1 MAVRLREHPGKP
13 ILGRNRH
20 CLKGH
25 DRLTFVADF
34 YRLGCALDVASG
46 QGAFAIW
53 LQHQGCE
60 VTMLDILP
68 IGRPIPGIE
77 FVQMDLLN
85 MTYDQE
91 FDTILLMEII
101 EHLLDPASAV
111 ALCYRALKPGGV
123 LLITTPWIDRW
134 DGEQDH
140 VWRFDERGVK
150 ELLEPYRGV
159 VWIDDI
165 FVYGVV
171 EKS

>member
-1 MAVRLREHPGKP
+1 MTIRLRERPGAP
-13 ILGRNRH
+13 TLGRNRH

-34 YRLGCALDVASG
+34 YRPGCALDVASG
-46 QGAFAIW
+46 EGAFAAW

-68 IGRPIPGIE
+68 IPKAIPGIK

-101 EHLLDPASAV
+101 EHLLNPADAV
-111 ALCYRALKPGGV
+111 ALCYRALRPGGV
-123 LLITTPWIDRW
+123 LLITTPWIDKW
-134 DGEQDH
+134 DDEPDH
-140 VWRFDERGVK
+140 VWRFDKGGVI
-150 ELLEPYRGV
+150 ELLESYRGI
-159 VWIDDI
+159 VWLDDTFI
-165 FVYGVV
+165 YGVV
-171 EKS
+171 GKP